1 MQVSSYALQSYERRV
16 MPHEHNGSTYFI
28 VSNICGIEL
37 RYKYLELF
45 KDFLFYIIYIYRATY
60 RTQLAQ
66 KISKY
71 SFSLII
77 ESAAAVAFQILQLS

>member
-1 MQVSSYALQSYERRV
+1 

-45 KDFLFYIIYIYRATY
+45 EDFLFYIIYIYRATY

-66 KISKY
+66 KISK
-71 SFSLII
+71 
-77 ESAAAVAFQILQLS
+77 